1 MYRHNYEKE
10 IIDTLISND
19 GKIIGFNNF
28 RKLGRGKGFQPN
40 YLKKNL
46 DRMMAEQTIK
56 IESDGNKQ
64 VFLLIKFDFDQSLKE
79 FTKDLD
85 EIENRLFKSTVK
97 KDIQLMNT
105 REYIVEIYHQHNRLL
120 TAWLHAE
127 CVEKN
132 KKRMKRIETA
142 EKYLHGKMKT
152 AMSKLD
158 EYERLQIINSLPYL

>member
-1 MYRHNYEKE
+1 MS
-10 IIDTLISND
+10 SN
-19 GKIIGFNNF
+19 GKITGFNNF

-46 DRMMAEQTIK
+46 DRMMVEQTIK

-64 VFLLIKFDFDQSLKE
+64 VFLLNTFDFDHSFKE
-79 FTKDLD
+79 FAKDLV
-85 EIENRLFKSTVK
+85 EIENRLFEPTAK
-97 KDIQLMNT
+97 KEVQIMNT
-105 REYIVEIYHQHNRLL
+105 REYILEIYHQHNRIL

-132 KKRMKRIETA
+132 KKRVERMEIA
-142 EKYLHGKMKT
+142 EKLLHRRMKT

-158 EYERLQIINSLPYL
+158 EHDRLQIINSLPYL